1 MLRPEVERHAS
12 FWTYVGAA
20 SGAGLGFIIA
30 NLPGL
35 MLGAYGGKRLGA
47 IRDAKG
53 KSVAAVFS
61 QLGNDQKAEVCF
73 RDVYFFYTIS

>member
-1 MLRPEVERHAS
+1 MLRPEVERHVT
-12 FWTYVGAA
+12 FWSYLGAA
-20 SGAGLGFIIA
+20 SGAGLGFIIG

-53 KSVAAVFS
+53 TFKRWVS
-61 QLGNDQKAEVCF
+61 G
-73 RDVYFFYTIS
+73 VYKTERANCR